1 MSADSLSLHFLEE
14 HPKDAARILE
24 QFEPETLAHYMESVP
39 TKISA
44 NVIKYIVPSIS
55 TECLKLMAIDKSS
68 QVVMQLGVERAS
80 LLLRRMKSGIRV
92 QFIRAMSPVF
102 SNMTRL
108 ILRYPE
114 GTVGQVMNPHVFSV
128 HQDMTVNEVINVIR
142 NSSQLW
148 HNEIFI
154 TDEKQQLAGVID
166 VRLLLTADGNQP
178 MKMIMKSPGEC
189 IPARASLDS
198 IKNYPDWHYRE
209 NFPVIDHMGV
219 FIGVLS
225 RVSIHQAMT
234 DEETPRKQEEFTG
247 TALAVAELFWDACAD
262 LLAPEYENIKKGHQ
276 DERNE

>member
-1 MSADSLSLHFLEE
+1 MSTDALSLHFLEE
-14 HPKDAARILE
+14 HPKDAARTLE
-24 QFEPETLAHYMESVP
+24 QFEPEILANYMESVP
-39 TKISA
+39 TKTA
-44 NVIKYIVPSIS
+44 AKVIKYIVPSIS
-55 TECLKLMAIDKSS
+55 AECLKLMTIDKSS
-68 QVVMQLGVERAS
+68 QVIMQLGVERAS

-108 ILRYPE
+108 MLRYPE

-128 HQDMTVNEVINVIR
+128 NQDMSVNEVINIIK

-154 TDEKQQLAGVID
+154 TNEKQQLAGIID
-166 VRLLLTADGNQP
+166 VRLLLTTDGNQP
-178 MKMIMKSPGEC
+178 MKLIMKSPGEC
-189 IPARASLDS
+189 ISARASLES
-198 IKNYPDWHYRE
+198 IKDYPDWHYRE
-209 NFPVIDHMGV
+209 NFPVIDHMGA

-225 RVSIHQAMT
+225 RVSIHEAADDVDTTQ
-234 DEETPRKQEEFTG
+234 KQEEFTG